1 MRADLLYLAVSIV
14 LGACGQVI
22 LKFAAGRLGEVDLNW
37 PQVIATLW
45 RVFTD
50 PWVAAGI
57 VFFVLSMILWIKVIT
72 QMELSRA
79 YPSVGLSYLI
89 VFLLSVAIFNESV
102 TWQKVVGLILVSTGV
117 YFLHQ

>member
-1 MRADLLYLAVSIV
+1 MRADILYLLVSIF

-22 LKFAAGRLGEVDLNW
+22 LKFAASRLGEIELIW
-37 PQVIATLW
+37 PQIIATLW

-50 PWVAAGI
+50 SWVVVGI
-57 VFFVLSMILWIKVIT
+57 VFFVLSMILWLKVIT

-89 VFLLSVAIFNESV
+89 VFLLSVAVFHESV
-102 TWQKVVGLILVSTGV
+102 TWQKVAGLVLISMGV
-117 YFLHQ
+117 YLLHQ